1 MSGENETGHPVERRV
16 RLAHLGLL
24 VRDMARM
31 QAFYTTVL
39 GLGVS
44 DRGVSERRRQEMVFL
59 TGDPAVHHHLVLVG
73 AGDATLEERRLDHL
87 AFEVAT
93 LADLRAVR
101 DRASAAGVE
110 IRAADHGNA
119 WSVYFADPEGNRI
132 EVLAVSPHVAPQPR
146 GRPLDLDQPDA
157 CIEAETRRHLVET

>member
-1 MSGENETGHPVERRV
+1 MSGENQASHSIERHV

-24 VRDMARM
+24 VRDVARM

-44 DRGVSERRRQEMVFL
+44 DRGVSERRGQEMTFM

-73 AGDATLEERRLDHL
+73 AGHAAMEGRRLDHL
-87 AFEVAT
+87 AFDVAT

-101 DRASAAGVE
+101 DRASAAGAE

-119 WSVYFADPEGNRI
+119 WSIYFADPEGNRV
-132 EVLAVSPHVAPQPR
+132 EVLAVSPNVASQPR

-157 CIEAETRRHLVET
+157 CIEAETRRHLAGT

>member
-1 MSGENETGHPVERRV
+1 MSGENGTGRSVARRV

-24 VRDMARM
+24 VRDVARM
-31 QAFYTTVL
+31 QAFYTAVL

-44 DRGVSERRRQEMVFL
+44 DRGVSERRGQEMTFM

-73 AGDATLEERRLDHL
+73 AGDAAMNERRLDHL

-101 DRASAAGVE
+101 DRASAAGAE
-110 IRAADHGNA
+110 IRASDHGNA
-119 WSVYFADPEGNRI
+119 WSIYFADPEGNRV

-157 CIEAETRRHLVET
+157 CIEAATRRHLAGI